1 MCWARAKEPHSVQ
14 LCVHTEQSCF
24 GFLAGQGCDAFA
36 NLFVTPT
43 LTLNLNTSAYRPHA
57 LQVLEACGGTVD
69 TDKLRSANFAPRTS
83 LRDFC
88 SANFAPRTWHELRS
102 ANFAPCNSELRSAN
116 FAPRTSLR
124 ELCSAN
130 LAPRTSLR
138 ELRSASF
145 APRTSLRELRSANLA
160 TRTSLRE
167 LRSAN
172 FAKRSSR
179 NFAPRTSLREFCSVQ
194 FRTSLRELRS
204 ASFSFHVYTS
214 GACREPPRPQ
224 PCPIYLRAVFQCG
237 RRWC

>member
-1 MCWARAKEPHSVQ
+1 MSTLLAWNCLCWARAKEPHSVQ
-14 LCVHTEQSCF
+14 LCVHTEQSCL
-24 GFLAGQGCDAFA
+24 GFLAGQGCDALA
-36 NLFVTPT
+36 NLFLTPT
-43 LTLNLNTSAYRPHA
+43 LTLNFNTSAYRPHG

-145 APRTSLRELRSANLA
+145 AS
-160 TRTSLRE
+160 
-167 LRSAN
+167 
-172 FAKRSSR
+172 
-179 NFAPRTSLREFCSVQ
+179 
-194 FRTSLRELRS
+194 RTSLRELRS

-237 RRWC
+237 RRWS